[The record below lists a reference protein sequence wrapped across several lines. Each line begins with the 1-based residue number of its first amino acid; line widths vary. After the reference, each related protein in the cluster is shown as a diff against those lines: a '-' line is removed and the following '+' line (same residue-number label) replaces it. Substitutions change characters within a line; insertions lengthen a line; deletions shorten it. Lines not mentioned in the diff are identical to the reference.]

1 MVAGDT
7 IFALSSGA
15 PPAGVGII
23 RMSGPDVQFELETLI
38 GALPEP
44 RRACLKTLRS
54 TSGDVLDRGL
64 VLFFPAPASFTG
76 EDVAELHVHGGRAVV
91 AAMLECLAGLK
102 GFRPAEAGEFTRR
115 AFGHERLDLTQVEG
129 LADLV
134 AAETE
139 AQRRQAL
146 KQSDGTIGRLYTGWR
161 ERLVRARALIEA
173 ELDFADEEDIP
184 ASASGEAWAI
194 ADAVRQEILDHMDD
208 RRGERIRDGVE
219 VVVLGPPN
227 AGKSSLVNAI
237 ARRDVAIVTPEPG
250 TTRDMIE
257 VRVDLA
263 GYAAT
268 LVDTAGLRAAQ
279 GAIEQEGVRRAE
291 TRAAGADIVLWLGD
305 ARARLGDPPTL
316 PGRIV
321 RVGTKCDLIN
331 SETERARVR
340 GDFDY
345 WISSVTGEGVSEL
358 LGGLGKLLSQELGG
372 GEAVIATRARHRAA
386 LKACAEAI
394 GDGLRDDGRG
404 LELRAEDLRRAGD
417 ALGRVTGR
425 IGVEEMLDVVFR
437 DFCIGK

>member
-1 MVAGDT
+1 MSGDT

-15 PPAGVGII
+15 PPAGVAVI
-23 RMSGPDVQFELETLI
+23 RISGPGVRFGLETLI
-38 GALPEP
+38 GAVPEP
-44 RRACLKTLRS
+44 RKASLRILRGAH
-54 TSGDVLDRGL
+54 GDELDRGL

-91 AAMLECLAGLK
+91 AAVLGALGGLK

-115 AFGHERLDLTQVEG
+115 AFGNERLDLTQVEG

-146 KQSDGTIGRLYTGWR
+146 RQSDGTIARLYEGWR
-161 ERLVRARALIEA
+161 ERLVKARALIEA

-184 ASASGEAWAI
+184 ESASGGAWAI
-194 ADAVRQEILDHMDD
+194 AEAVRKEILDHMDD
-208 RRGERIRDGVE
+208 RRGERVREGVE
-219 VVVLGPPN
+219 IVVLGPPN

-257 VRVDLA
+257 VRIDLD

-268 LVDTAGLRAAQ
+268 LVDTAGLREAT
-279 GAIEQEGVRRAE
+279 GLVEREGVRRAAE
-291 TRAAGADIVLWLGD
+291 RAAGADIVLWLSD
-305 ARARLGDPPTL
+305 MRERHDEPPALAGTVL
-316 PGRIV
+316 
-321 RVGTKCDLIN
+321 RVGTKVDLID
-331 SETERARVR
+331 SAAERARLLA
-340 GDFDY
+340 GLDY
-345 WISSVTGEGVSEL
+345 GISSVTGEGVAEL
-358 LGGLGKLLSQELGG
+358 LSGLGYMLAQELGG
-372 GEAVIATRARHRAA
+372 GEPVVATRARHRAA
-386 LKACAEAI
+386 LKVCAEAI
-394 GDGLRDDGRG
+394 AEALCDDGRG
-404 LELRAEDLRRAGD
+404 LELRAEDLRQAGD

-425 IGVEEMLDVVFR
+425 IGVEELLDVVFR